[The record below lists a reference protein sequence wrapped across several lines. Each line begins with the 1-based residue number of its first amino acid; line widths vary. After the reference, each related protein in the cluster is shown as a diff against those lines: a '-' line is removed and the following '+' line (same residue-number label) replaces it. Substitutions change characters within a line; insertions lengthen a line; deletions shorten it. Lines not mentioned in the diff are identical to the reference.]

1 MKYKALIITLLAGA
15 VVAGGAY
22 TVTTN
27 LSHDVAESGTW
38 RDGAAKATAGIT
50 PGPSAS
56 PAAAPSP
63 ATSPSRVPEGRNT
76 FAGTTDGGQAGLA
89 IAMNN
94 GKAVAYI
101 CDGRAA
107 ESWMSG
113 VAESGQ
119 INLRSAKGTGTL
131 SGTVAGGIVVGTVT
145 AGKKTWHFRIA
156 VAKAPSGLYR
166 SAASVRKRLDASWA
180 IVPPNNQQF
189 GVRWVNGV
197 PEPAP
202 VLDTT
207 TSTATVDG
215 TPFEVTPVPAPQ

>member
-27 LSHDVAESGTW
+27 LSHDEAGIGAW
-38 RDGAAKATAGIT
+38 RDGAAKATTGIK
-50 PGPSAS
+50 PVQS
-56 PAAAPSP
+56 PSP
-63 ATSPSRVPEGRNT
+63 TPSPSTVPEGRNT

-107 ESWMSG
+107 ESWMNG

-131 SGTVAGGIVVGTVT
+131 SATFADGVAVGTVT
-145 AGKKTWHFRIA
+145 AGKKTWHFRIKIA
-156 VAKAPSGLYR
+156 TAPSGLYR
-166 SAASVRKRLDASWA
+166 SAAGVRKRLDASWA

-207 TSTATVDG
+207 TNTATVDG
-215 TPFEVTPVPAPQ
+215 TPYEVSPVPVPP

>member
-15 VVAGGAY
+15 VLAGGAY
-22 TVTTN
+22 TVTTS
-27 LSHDVAESGTW
+27 LSHDVAETGAW
-38 RDGAAKATAGIT
+38 RDGAAKATTGIK
-50 PGPSAS
+50 PVESAS
-56 PAAAPSP
+56 PLPSP
-63 ATSPSRVPEGRNT
+63 AKAPEGRNT

-107 ESWMSG
+107 ESWMTG
-113 VAESGQ
+113 PAESGK

-131 SGTVAGGIVVGTVT
+131 TGAYANGVAAGTVT
-145 AGKKTWHFRIA
+145 AGKKTWHFRIKLA
-156 VAKAPSGLYR
+156 TAPSGLYR
-166 SAASVRKRLDASWA
+166 SAAGVRKRLDASWA

-189 GVRWVNGV
+189 GVRWVDGV

-202 VLDTT
+202 VLDTAT
-207 TSTATVDG
+207 DTATVDG
-215 TPFEVTPVPAPQ
+215 TAYAVTPVPAPQ